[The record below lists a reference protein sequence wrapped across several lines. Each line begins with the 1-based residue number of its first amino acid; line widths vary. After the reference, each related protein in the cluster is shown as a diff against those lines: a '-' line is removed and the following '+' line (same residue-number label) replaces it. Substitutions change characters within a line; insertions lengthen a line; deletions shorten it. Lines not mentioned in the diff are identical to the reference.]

1 MAGFR
6 LGAAVSW
13 LSVGFNW
20 SGQAANKVPRKK
32 WEGIIVQK
40 RRFVEAGEDPIQVQ
54 GVAHGLD
61 IQVIDGCG

>member
-13 LSVGFNW
+13 LSVVFNW
-20 SGQAANKVPRKK
+20 SGQVTNKVLRKK

-40 RRFVEAGEDPIQVQ
+40 RRFGEAGEDPI
-54 GVAHGLD
+54 
-61 IQVIDGCG
+61 